1 MVIEMS
7 DENIFVTCPACGRKT
22 VRKKRCMHCWAR
34 LPVEEQ
40 GKLGGGGIPYWHR
53 GMEQE

>member
-1 MVIEMS
+1 MTE
-7 DENIFVTCPACGRKT
+7 DKIFMICPSCGRKT

-40 GKLGGGGIPYWHR
+40 GKLGGEGIPYWQR
-53 GMEQE
+53 GLGED